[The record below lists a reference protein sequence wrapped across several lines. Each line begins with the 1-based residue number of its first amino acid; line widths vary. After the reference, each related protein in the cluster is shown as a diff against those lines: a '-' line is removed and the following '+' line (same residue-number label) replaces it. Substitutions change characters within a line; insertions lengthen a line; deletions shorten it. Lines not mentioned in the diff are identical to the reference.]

1 MNGTKIKICGLSR
14 PEDIEAANRIRP
26 EFIGFVFWEKSKR
39 YVDPDT
45 AAALRMILDPHI
57 KSVGVFVDEPAE
69 EVSYLLNRGIIDI
82 AQLHGHEDE
91 DYIDSLREM
100 TDKPVMKAFQLKG
113 ESEEET
119 RLTLLQAKYSSA
131 DYVLIDSGM
140 GSGKTFDWDLLKNFD
155 REYFLAGGLD
165 EGNVAE
171 AIRKTHCFAVDVS
184 SNVET
189 DGRKDEKKMAGFV
202 DAVRSTRD

>member
-1 MNGTKIKICGLSR
+1 
-14 PEDIEAANRIRP
+14 
-26 EFIGFVFWEKSKR
+26 
-39 YVDPDT
+39 
-45 AAALRMILDPHI
+45 
-57 KSVGVFVDEPAE
+57 
-69 EVSYLLNRGIIDI
+69 
-82 AQLHGHEDE
+82 
-91 DYIDSLREM
+91 
-100 TDKPVMKAFQLKG
+100 
-113 ESEEET
+113 
-119 RLTLLQAKYSSA
+119 
-131 DYVLIDSGM
+131 M
-140 GSGKTFDWDLLKNFD
+140 GSGKTFDWDLLKDFD